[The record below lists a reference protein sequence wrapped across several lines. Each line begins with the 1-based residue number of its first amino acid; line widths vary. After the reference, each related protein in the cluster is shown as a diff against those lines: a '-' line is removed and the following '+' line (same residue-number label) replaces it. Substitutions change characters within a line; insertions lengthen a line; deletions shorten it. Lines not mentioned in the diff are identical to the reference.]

1 MFLSSEEF
9 MKLAKAK
16 VYEMALASLC
26 PTDDVVFT
34 IDNVHIVTHAFIL
47 KNQKAMVSTTLTD
60 GKYYEVTYNE
70 ATSEMYVDQYVKV
83 QNKTYSFMELTSKT
97 EPVKNDEVNVNVQPL
112 YGCPFT
118 PPKENISGAES
129 GDLGVFSTPNP
140 RIYTGAESDEPGIL
154 QYPIRFPGNAEKT
167 ELNAFMNEF
176 KTIVTKHGIPVV
188 TGHQLNKASAA
199 ENEDCVSLDDFVNHV
214 KHEHPDYFPAGEKF
228 IADERVWHDGVRRD
242 IVKHALT
249 ISGEKSFALLLDAKS
264 QSLQDIKYFHVDA
277 FKNYADKVCI
287 GKVAHDDLLRHVV
300 KTLYHMDWKAND
312 SHQTLWTEQI
322 ADILGIPREEVTD
335 FIVH

>member
-34 IDNVHIVTHAFIL
+34 IDNVYIVTHAFIL

-70 ATSEMYVDQYVKV
+70 AKSEMYVDQYVKV
-83 QNKTYSFMELTSKT
+83 QNKTYKFPELMSKT
-97 EPVKNDEVNVNVQPL
+97 EPIKTDEVIVQPL

-118 PPKENISGAES
+118 PPKERISGAES
-129 GDLGVFSTPNP
+129 DDLGAFSTPKP
-140 RIYTGAESDEPGIL
+140 RIYTGAESDDLGIL
-154 QYPIRFPGNAEKT
+154 QYHIKT
-167 ELNAFMNEF
+167 
-176 KTIVTKHGIPVV
+176 PV
-188 TGHQLNKASAA
+188 NS
-199 ENEDCVSLDDFVNHV
+199 VSLDVFVNHV
-214 KHEHPDYFPAGEKF
+214 KHEHPDYFPADVEF
-228 IADERVWHDGVRRD
+228 EVAEHMWYDGINKRNIPKR
-242 IVKHALT
+242 ALT
-249 ISGEKSFALLLDAKS
+249 ICGESSLALLMDADK

-277 FKNYADKVCI
+277 FKNYADKVCV
-287 GKVAHDDLLRHVV
+287 GKVTHDDLLRHVV

-322 ADILGIPREEVTD
+322 ADILGISREKVTD

>member
-26 PTDDVVFT
+26 PTDDLSMFT
-34 IDNVHIVTHAFIL
+34 INDVYIVTHAFIL
-47 KNQKAMVSTTLTD
+47 KNQKAMVSTTLKD

-83 QNKTYSFMELTSKT
+83 QNKTYSFMGLMGKT
-97 EPVKNDEVNVNVQPL
+97 EPVKNDEVNVQPL

-118 PPKENISGAES
+118 PPKESISGAEP
-129 GDLGVFSTPNP
+129 GDLGAFSTPKP

-154 QYPIRFPGNAEKT
+154 QYNAT
-167 ELNAFMNEF
+167 Y
-176 KTIVTKHGIPVV
+176 PVD
-188 TGHQLNKASAA
+188 
-199 ENEDCVSLDDFVNHV
+199 NEDCVSLDDFVNYV

-228 IADERVWHDGVRRD
+228 VADERIWHDGVRRD

-249 ISGEKSFALLLDAKS
+249 ISGEKSFALLLDSNK

-277 FKNYADKVCI
+277 FKNYADKDCV
-287 GKVAHDDLLRHVV
+287 GKATHDDLLKHVV
-300 KTLYHMDWKAND
+300 KTLYRMDWKPGD
-312 SHQTLWTEQI
+312 SYQSLWTEQI
-322 ADILGIPREEVTD
+322 AEILNISRERVTD
-335 FIVH
+335 FIMG

>member
-1 MFLSSEEF
+1 MFISSEEF

-34 IDNVHIVTHAFIL
+34 IDNVYIVTHAFIL

-70 ATSEMYVDQYVKV
+70 AKSEMYVDQYVKV
-83 QNKTYSFMELTSKT
+83 QNKTYSFMELMSKT
-97 EPVKNDEVNVNVQPL
+97 EPVKNDEVTVQPL
-112 YGCPFT
+112 YGCPI
-118 PPKENISGAES
+118 PSSG
-129 GDLGVFSTPNP
+129 P
-140 RIYTGAESDEPGIL
+140 RIYTGAEPGDLGPFSTPKPRI
-154 QYPIRFPGNAEKT
+154 YT
-167 ELNAFMNEF
+167 
-176 KTIVTKHGIPVV
+176 
-188 TGHQLNKASAA
+188 
-199 ENEDCVSLDDFVNHV
+199 NEDGRINLDDVVKHVKSLDDFVNHV
-214 KHEHPDYFPAGEKF
+214 KHEHPDYFPADVEF
-228 IADERVWHDGVRRD
+228 EAAEHMWCDGTKRNIPKR
-242 IVKHALT
+242 ALT
-249 ISGEKSFALLLDAKS
+249 ICGESSLALLMDADK

-277 FKNYADKVCI
+277 SEDAYPDKVCV
-287 GKVAHDDLLRHVV
+287 GKVTHDDLLKHVV

-322 ADILGIPREEVTD
+322 ADILGISRERVTD

>member
-1 MFLSSEEF
+1 MFISSDEF

-34 IDNVHIVTHAFIL
+34 IDNVYIVTHAFIL

-83 QNKTYSFMELTSKT
+83 QNKTYKFPELMSKT
-97 EPVKNDEVNVNVQPL
+97 EPVKNDEVNVQPL
-112 YGCPFT
+112 YGCPI
-118 PPKENISGAES
+118 PQSK
-129 GDLGVFSTPNP
+129 P

-154 QYPIRFPGNAEKT
+154 QYHAT
-167 ELNAFMNEF
+167 Y
-176 KTIVTKHGIPVV
+176 PVD
-188 TGHQLNKASAA
+188 NK
-199 ENEDCVSLDDFVNHV
+199 DCVSLDDFVNYV
-214 KHEHPDYFPAGEKF
+214 KHEHPDYFPDDEKF
-228 IADERVWHDGVRRD
+228 EAAEHTWYDGIKRN
-242 IVKHALT
+242 IPKQALT
-249 ISGEKSFALLLDAKS
+249 ICGEKSLALLMDTDK
-264 QSLQDIKYFHVDA
+264 QSFEYIKYFHVDA
-277 FKNYADKVCI
+277 FKNYADKACV
-287 GKVAHDDLLRHVV
+287 GKVTHDDLLRHVV

-322 ADILGIPREEVTD
+322 ADILGISREKVTD